1 MYDWLSWMLATSG
14 RWEKNDPVGLAFV
27 LRAEGTTFWNIWM
40 HSKAWSI
47 HIMHANR
54 VLHGYCPR
62 LGHIR
67 YGASLGGPHCHT
79 HNPILRLFSRT
90 FLHMTSDDDQ
100 SRPHLTAQPTWQTTS
115 PWWWRRSP
123 LRWCE
128 CYESMPLEGWA
139 AFRIYFFD
147 AAVEQF

>member
-14 RWEKNDPVGLAFV
+14 RWENNDPVGLAFV

-47 HIMHANR
+47 HIVHANR
-54 VLHGYCPR
+54 VFHWCCPR

-67 YGASLGGPHCHT
+67 YGASLGGPHCLT

-90 FLHMTSDDDQ
+90 FLHMTSDDNQ
-100 SRPHLTAQPTWQTTS
+100 TAPHSTTNMTNNITMVVETLTPPVAWML
-115 PWWWRRSP
+115 WIH
-123 LRWCE
+123 
-128 CYESMPLEGWA
+128 A
-139 AFRIYFFD
+139 AGGVGVLPHIFFD